1 MNDKSTDINN
11 FGKFVE
17 DIDDIRQ
24 CWYIIINTIKG
35 SDPLR
40 PDFGCG
46 IFDYLDKPITS
57 FSGEF
62 SSIIIQDLERWETRT
77 EITRATV
84 SINSKGEVSI
94 LIEAIY
100 TATGDII
107 TDRIV
112 ITDTVIEDKV
122 FKKAYSVAYNKDYK

>member
-1 MNDKSTDINN
+1 MNDKSIDINN

-17 DIDDIRQ
+17 GIDDIRQ

-62 SSIIIQDLERWETRT
+62 SSMIIQDLEKYEPRT
-77 EITRATV
+77 EIKKAEV
-84 SINSKGEVSI
+84 SINNGEISVTI
-94 LIEAIY
+94 TAEY
-100 TATGDII
+100 TATGDLI
-107 TDRIV
+107 TDRII
-112 ITDTVIEDKV
+112 ITKAVVEDKI
-122 FKKAYSVAYNKDYK
+122 FKKAYSIAYNKDYK